1 MGEGGDA
8 ALVEG
13 LRRGERTAFDQA
25 YAQFRPRIYG
35 FLWRLARDPEVAMDL
50 VQETFMSLARAATKL
65 EAETNLAAWLFTVA
79 RNAYR
84 SHRRWA
90 LLDASRW
97 AVLDDDLPVPAQ
109 GRGPD
114 DSVDAARA
122 GARLERAIFSLPE
135 AQREVLLLVAVE
147 GMSHD
152 EAAKI
157 LSITAE
163 SARQRLSRARSR
175 LAETLSKMEKKP

>member
-1 MGEGGDA
+1 VGDPDDA
-8 ALVEG
+8 AMVDG
-13 LRRGERTAFDQA
+13 LRRGDRAAFEQVFA
-25 YAQFRPRIYG
+25 RFRPRIYG

-50 VQETFMSLARAATKL
+50 VQETFMSLARTSTKL
-65 EAETNLAAWLFTVA
+65 DAQTNLAAWLFTVA

-97 AVLDDDLPVPAQ
+97 AVLDDDLAIPTQA
-109 GRGPD
+109 RGPD

-122 GARLERAIFSLPE
+122 RGRLERAILSLPE

-157 LSITAE
+157 LSITPEA
-163 SARQRLSRARSR
+163 ARQRLSRARSLLADR
-175 LAETLSKMEKKP
+175 LSRLEKKQ